1 MHAVNLETGQAAWAM
16 PPQPKLCGAQPRC
29 SASQAAAISAIPGA
43 VFSAGGDGGLRA
55 YSSADGSILWTFDT
69 NRPFK
74 TVNGVEANG
83 GSMDGSGVTVSGG
96 MLYVN
101 SGYGGIVG
109 RAGNVLLAFH
119 VE

>member
-1 MHAVNLETGQAAWAM
+1 
-16 PPQPKLCGAQPRC
+16 
-29 SASQAAAISAIPGA
+29 

-55 YSSADGSILWTFDT
+55 YASSDGSILWTFDT

-74 TVNGVEANG
+74 TVNGVDANG
-83 GSMDGSGVTVSGG
+83 GSMDGPGVVVSGG

-101 SGYGGIVG
+101 SGYGGIAG
-109 RAGNVLLAFH
+109 RSGNVLLAFR